1 MTAIRVLVVDD
12 SVVVRRLVTDAL
24 AADPRVE
31 VVGTASDGRRALAR
45 VEQLKPDVV
54 TMDVE
59 MPDMNGI
66 EAVRALRTSGSR
78 VPIIMFS
85 TLTERGAAATL
96 DALVAGASDY
106 VTKPSNMGSVQ
117 ESIARVAE
125 ELIPKI
131 LVLAGG
137 PGAAGRGHLGARP
150 AAGGPGGAGLRTP
163 GGYAPTAAPGGQAL
177 GGFASRA
184 AGFGLARTAPAG
196 GVPARAASP
205 APPAPHPVRM
215 VVVGSSTGGPQALS
229 TLVTALTAPP
239 RVPVVVVQHMPPV
252 FTHQLAARLDRLGP
266 ARVSE
271 AVDGE
276 ELRPGHVYIAPGG
289 EHLLV
294 RNVRGTLRA
303 VLDQGPP
310 VNFCKP
316 SVDVMFDSAVE
327 AVGGDLVCAVL
338 TGMGSDGRNGA
349 GKIVAAGGTVLA
361 QDEATS
367 VVWGMP
373 GAVTTSGFAHRVLPL
388 DDVPGAIE
396 AAVAAAVGAPQPA
409 AHLTGGVR

>member
-137 PGAAGRGHLGARP
+137 PGAAGRGHLGSRADAARP
-150 AAGGPGGAGLRTP
+150 GLRP
-163 GGYAPTAAPGGQAL
+163 SGYGTGAATAGSPL
-177 GGFASRA
+177 GTSSPRTTGAWASRA
-184 AGFGLARTAPAG
+184 VSAGAPALG
-196 GVPARAASP
+196 RPVSP
-205 APPAPHPVRM
+205 PPPPAAHPVRM

-388 DDVPGAIE
+388 DEVPGALE
-396 AAVAAAVGAPQPA
+396 AAVAAAVGTPQPD

>member
-137 PGAAGRGHLGARP
+137 PGAAGRGHLGSRADTTRSALRPAGYGAGAP
-150 AAGGPGGAGLRTP
+150 AAGSPLGASTPRTT
-163 GGYAPTAAPGGQAL
+163 GAWA
-177 GGFASRA
+177 
-184 AGFGLARTAPAG
+184 
-196 GVPARAASP
+196 ARAASAGAP
-205 APPAPHPVRM
+205 ALGRPASPPPPPAPHPVRM

-229 TLVTALTAPP
+229 TLVTALTTPP

-327 AVGGDLVCAVL
+327 AVGGDMVCAVL

-349 GKIVAAGGTVLA
+349 GKIVAAGGTVFA

-388 DDVPGAIE
+388 DEVPGALE
-396 AAVAAAVGAPQPA
+396 AAVAAAVGSPQPA

>member
-59 MPDMNGI
+59 MPDLNGI

-137 PGAAGRGHLGARP
+137 PGAAGRGQLGTRP
-150 AAGGPGGAGLRTP
+150 AAGGSGLRTP
-163 GGYAPTAAPGGQAL
+163 GGHVPTAAPGGQAL
-177 GGFASRA
+177 GGIASRTL
-184 AGFGLARTAPAG
+184 GPARTAHAG
-196 GVPARAASP
+196 GSALGRPAFP
-205 APPAPHPVRM
+205 PPPPAPHPVRM

-289 EHLLV
+289 AHLLV
-294 RNVRGTLRA
+294 RNVHGTLRA